1 MTAPQNF
8 RSAFNGFHREDV
20 VNYIAYMTNK
30 HETQVNQLNTE
41 VAQLQQERD
50 GLQEQQTQLKQQD
63 EQLREQVKNQE
74 QMTSELEQLR
84 QQIEQMKEQLSERD
98 IQIELLEEE
107 LQQEKA
113 KEKVVAAPA
122 PVQPKNDMVRMAEE
136 LNAYRRAESVE
147 RRAREQVNQMF
158 DKACGTLADTSVSLE
173 NATGKICELE
183 EMIIQNL
190 VALQETI
197 TESKTELAN
206 SAVTIASIRPEK
218 DG

>member
-1 MTAPQNF
+1 MAAPQNF
-8 RSAFNGFHREDV
+8 RSAFNGFNREDV
-20 VNYIAYMTNK
+20 VNYIAYITNK

-50 GLQEQQTQLKQQD
+50 ELHEHAQQEKEAAT
-63 EQLREQVKNQE
+63 
-74 QMTSELEQLR
+74 ELEQLR
-84 QQIEQMKEQLSERD
+84 QEMDALKEQLSERD

-107 LQQEKA
+107 LENEKKKA
-113 KEKVVAAPA
+113 ATPASAPA
-122 PVQPKNDMVRMAEE
+122 QQKNDAVRLSEE

-158 DKACGTLADTSVSLE
+158 DKACGTLADTSVCLE

-183 EMIIQNL
+183 ELILQNL
-190 VALQETI
+190 TSLQEAI

-218 DG
+218 D

>member
-8 RSAFNGFHREDV
+8 RSAFNGFNREDV

-50 GLQEQQTQLKQQD
+50 GLQEQHDHLQ
-63 EQLREQVKNQE
+63 EQLHKQE
-74 QMTSELEQLR
+74 ETASELEQLR

-113 KEKVVAAPA
+113 KKNVVTASA
-122 PVQPKNDMVRMAEE
+122 PVQPKHDMVRMAEE
-136 LNAYRRAESVE
+136 LSAYRRAESVE

-158 DKACGTLADTSVSLE
+158 DRACGTLADTSVSLE
-173 NATGKICELE
+173 NATEKICELE

-190 VALQETI
+190 AALQETI

-218 DG
+218 D